1 MYWLVAATT
10 DGKSPNDKNKGL
22 IIVPPA
28 IPKIPDKILEI
39 RHIITTLAIKL
50 G

>member
-10 DGKSPNDKNKGL
+10 LGSIPSDKNNGL

-28 IPKIPDKILEI
+28 IPNIPERIPDIK
-39 RHIITTLAIKL
+39 HIDTRMIIVEF
-50 G
+50 